1 MMEHSH
7 LKSTGRPPLTHKG
20 PRVSGWLLMTAE
32 SLRRQVLAL
41 PRPAKQALMM
51 LTDVVGLTVCTIG
64 TLWLLFDGLAALP
77 GMLPAIVVG
86 VALSLLVARQFGFYH
101 SIVRYIGPDVV
112 LAATKTAL
120 GSAAL
125 VTLAIFLAN
134 QFAAPARLFIIYFAF
149 ALIYVLGS
157 RTAARLILNR
167 RGPKQENV
175 IVYGAGSAGSR
186 LAIALYGGE
195 SYVPVAMVDDD
206 RRIHGKQVSGLAV
219 YSPEVLPEL
228 IQKLDIRKILL
239 ALPSI
244 PRRRRKAIIREL
256 EALPVR
262 LQIMPEIDDLVS
274 GRSRVDD
281 LRDVDVCDLLGR
293 ETVPPNP
300 ALLGS
305 TVTNRSVMV
314 TGAGGSIGSELC
326 RQIIRQK
333 PKSLILL
340 EISEAA
346 LYEINAEMCGVAA
359 REEIPCEIF
368 ALLGSAHQQDRVFEV
383 MQTFEV
389 NTVFHAAAYKHVPVV
404 EQNII
409 EGIRNNVF
417 GTRRTAA
424 AAIDAGV
431 ENFVLIST
439 DKAVSPTN
447 VMGASKRLAELT
459 LQALQDGN
467 HETCFSMVRFGNV
480 LASSGSVVPLF
491 RQQIRDGGPVT
502 VTHKDIIRY
511 FMTIPEA
518 AELVI
523 QASAMARGGDV
534 FVLDMGQPV
543 RIRDLAHRMI
553 RLSGLTVRDEVNPE
567 GDIEIHYTGLRPAEK
582 LYEELLIGGDTSET
596 EHPRI
601 MRAME
606 DYLPK
611 PELDR
616 ILSELHEA
624 IRDRNREKA
633 RDMLLRSVR
642 EYQPAA
648 AIEDLVWK
656 SRDRYDAQPA
666 VLVAQNA

>member
-1 MMEHSH
+1 MMS
-7 LKSTGRPPLTHKG
+7 
-20 PRVSGWLLMTAE
+20 AE
-32 SLRRQVLAL
+32 MLRKHILSL

-51 LTDVVGLTVCTIG
+51 FADVTGLVACATG
-64 TLWLLFDGLAALP
+64 SAWLLFGGGPILP
-77 GMLPAIVVG
+77 DMAVAIGMG
-86 VALSLLVARQFGFYH
+86 VLLSLLLTWQFGFYR
-101 SIVRYIGPDVV
+101 SIIRFIGPDVV
-112 LAATKTAL
+112 LAAIKTAL

-125 VTLAIFLAN
+125 LTLCAFWASQVVGPI
-134 QFAAPARLFIIYFAF
+134 RMGITYFAF
-149 ALIYVLGS
+149 SLIYILGS
-157 RTAARLILNR
+157 RTAARLLLNR

-175 IVYGAGSAGSR
+175 IIYGAGSAGAR

-206 RRIHGKQVSGLAV
+206 QRVVGKQVSGLEVHA
-219 YSPEVLPEL
+219 PEALSAL
-228 IQKLDIRKILL
+228 IDRLRVTKVLL

-244 PRRRRKAIIREL
+244 PRRRRKAIIAGL

-281 LRDVDVCDLLGR
+281 LRDVDVSDLLGR
-293 ETVPPNP
+293 ETVPPDP

-305 TVTNRSVMV
+305 TVTGRSVMV

-326 RQIIRQK
+326 RQLLRQN

-340 EISEAA
+340 ELSEVA
-346 LYEINAEMCGVAA
+346 LYEINAEICAIA
-359 REEIPCEIF
+359 HKEEIACEIY
-368 ALLGSAHQQDRVFEV
+368 ALLGSAHQKDRVFEV

-417 GTRRTAA
+417 GTMRAA
-424 AAIDAGV
+424 EAAINAGV
-431 ENFVLIST
+431 DNFVLIST

-467 HETCFSMVRFGNV
+467 HRTCFSMVRFGNV

-543 RIRDLAHRMI
+543 RIRDLAYRMI
-553 RLSGLTVRDEVNPE
+553 RLSGLTVRDESNPD
-567 GDIEIHYTGLRPAEK
+567 GDIEVRYTGLRPAEK
-582 LYEELLIGGDTSET
+582 LYEELLIGCNTSET

-616 ILSELHEA
+616 VLGELQTA

-633 RDMLLRSVR
+633 REMLLRSVR
-642 EYQPAA
+642 EYQPSA

-656 SRDRYDAQPA
+656 SRDRYATPPA
-666 VLVAQNA
+666 VAPAALVAQNA

>member
-1 MMEHSH
+1 
-7 LKSTGRPPLTHKG
+7 
-20 PRVSGWLLMTAE
+20 MTAE

-41 PRPAKQALMM
+41 PRLAKQALMM
-51 LTDVVGLTVCTIG
+51 LTDVVGLTICTTG
-64 TLWLLFDGLAALP
+64 TLWLLFDGFSLMPNILQ
-77 GMLPAIVVG
+77 AIIVG
-86 VALSLLVARQFGFYH
+86 VSLSLLVAWQFGFYH

-112 LAATKTAL
+112 VAATKTAL

-125 VTLAIFLAN
+125 VTLAVFLTS
-134 QFAAPARLFIIYFAF
+134 QVAAPARLFIVYFAF

-157 RTAARLILNR
+157 RTAARLLLNR
-167 RGPKQENV
+167 RGPMQENV

-206 RRIHGKQVSGLAV
+206 RRVHGKQVSGLEVHA
-219 YSPEVLPEL
+219 PEALPEL
-228 IQKLDIRKILL
+228 IERLRVTKILL

-244 PRRRRKAIIREL
+244 PRRRRKAIIKEL

-281 LRDVDVCDLLGR
+281 LRDVDVVDLLGR
-293 ETVPPNP
+293 ETVPPNR

-305 TVTNRSVMV
+305 TVADQSVMV

-326 RQIIRQK
+326 RQIILQR

-346 LYEINAEMCGVAA
+346 LYEINAEMCGIAA

-368 ALLGSAHQQDRVFEV
+368 ALLGSAHQQDRVLEV

-417 GTRRTAA
+417 GTMRTAS
-424 AAIDAGV
+424 AAIAAGV
-431 ENFVLIST
+431 DNFVLIST

-447 VMGASKRLAELT
+447 VMGATKRLAELT
-459 LQALQDGN
+459 LQALQDGD
-467 HETCFSMVRFGNV
+467 HATRFSMVRFGNV

-502 VTHKDIIRY
+502 VTHREIIRY

-553 RLSGLTVRDEVNPE
+553 RLSGLTVRDEENPE
-567 GDIEIHYTGLRPAEK
+567 GDIEIRYTGLRPAEK
-582 LYEELLIGGDTSET
+582 LYEELLIGANTSET

-616 ILSELHEA
+616 VLDELHGA
-624 IRDRNREKA
+624 IRNRDREKA
-633 RDMLLRSVR
+633 REMLLHSVS

-656 SRDRYDAQPA
+656 SRDQFEAQPT